1 MRIKKILNNNLVL
14 AQDENMTERMVMGR
28 GIGFRKKQGDVIRP
42 EEIDKVFVLESQA
55 LVDQFVTLVR
65 SIPINHLE
73 LTKKVVEAAQEE
85 LGLIFDDFIY
95 IGLADHISY
104 ALYRHQQNIVLT
116 NALTWEIRKFY
127 AREYKAALKA
137 LDVIEYYEGIRLC
150 EAEASFIAMHFVNAQ
165 TSGEAVQLSMAAAG
179 IIQDILNIVK
189 FHYMLDLNEETM
201 QYSRFVTHIR
211 YFLQRVH
218 QPSATQRDTFLFEQ
232 VKLRYPDAY
241 DCACKIKTYL
251 EEKLQISIN
260 EDEMLYFMLHI
271 KCLVDRERDEKQTR
285 EETGKTEESRS
296 DSHRK

>member
-85 LGLIFDDFIY
+85 LGLTFDDFIY

-211 YFLQRVH
+211 YFL
-218 QPSATQRDTFLFEQ
+218 
-232 VKLRYPDAY
+232 
-241 DCACKIKTYL
+241 
-251 EEKLQISIN
+251 
-260 EDEMLYFMLHI
+260 
-271 KCLVDRERDEKQTR
+271 
-285 EETGKTEESRS
+285 
-296 DSHRK
+296 

>member
-1 MRIKKILNNNLVL
+1 
-14 AQDENMTERMVMGR
+14 
-28 GIGFRKKQGDVIRP
+28 
-42 EEIDKVFVLESQA
+42 
-55 LVDQFVTLVR
+55 
-65 SIPINHLE
+65 
-73 LTKKVVEAAQEE
+73 
-85 LGLIFDDFIY
+85 
-95 IGLADHISY
+95 
-104 ALYRHQQNIVLT
+104 
-116 NALTWEIRKFY
+116 
-127 AREYKAALKA
+127 
-137 LDVIEYYEGIRLC
+137 
-150 EAEASFIAMHFVNAQ
+150 
-165 TSGEAVQLSMAAAG
+165 
-179 IIQDILNIVK
+179 
-189 FHYMLDLNEETM
+189 M

-296 DSHRK
+296 DYHRK